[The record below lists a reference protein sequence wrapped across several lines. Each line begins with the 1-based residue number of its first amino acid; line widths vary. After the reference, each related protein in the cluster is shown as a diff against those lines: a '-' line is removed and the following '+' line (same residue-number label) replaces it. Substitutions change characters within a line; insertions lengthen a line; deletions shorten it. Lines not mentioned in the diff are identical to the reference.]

1 MSQQQ
6 YLQLVKNCP
15 FCGEGDDF
23 VDGNYKSGL
32 VTCHNCGETIKLEI
46 WETRPVEDALTA
58 KIAELEQENACLREE
73 LQKLKSKEKPIRFG
87 SLADWR
93 RE

>member
-1 MSQQQ
+1 MSEYNKELRDWIEQNLRI
-6 YLQLVKNCP
+6 YVYP
-15 FCGEGDDF
+15 HFDSDDILC
-23 VDGNYKSGL
+23 VL
-32 VTCHNCGETIKLEI
+32 REI
-46 WETRPVEDALTA
+46 DHLNA

-73 LQKLKSKEKPIRFG
+73 LRKLKSKEKPIRFG